1 MQTATQNISI
11 RLTVIGGNDSRK
23 QITLTGD
30 AAVQAMQRIKESTA
44 PASRSLLAVNVAGE
58 QLRYGLEN
66 LSSGAGT
73 LGLSL
78 ARLGPAG
85 LALAAILGTLGIAA
99 AGAIR
104 EFKEA
109 EQATNLLTA
118 ALQTTGNVAGVT
130 VKEIQQLGEAVEETT
145 LFKKEEILKAG
156 AALTS
161 YGNIQEDVFKR
172 ALVLSTDLATRLGG
186 DVASA
191 ADLLGAALENPE
203 KGLGRLDRKFQDL
216 DEAQK
221 EAIAN
226 FIKVGDVA
234 SAQAVIL
241 SHLEEKTRT
250 LAESQAQGLTGA
262 ANKLG
267 DAWDNLLESFGNS
280 INESSALQASLS
292 GLTFIV
298 EKLNKAVDNSPL
310 AKKNRLEEE
319 IKDLSGSFGTR
330 LDEFVLGSAPGLEA
344 KKRELAEIN
353 RKLAEE
359 EKKAAD
365 EKADALKAAD
375 EKRATD
381 RNEALLIIEK
391 DYQKK
396 YKDAALSE
404 REKLIDEAKQAKAR
418 IDALFK
424 DERNADGAKKAN
436 AAVEANLKAQLAKLD
451 RPAIEQRA
459 QQSDAARK
467 RAIEEINRGI
477 LQTKPSFDV
486 AKQALDDW
494 KAKLIED
501 LGGASAENQKYIDL
515 IEQIYNVKLKDIYYK
530 SLLDSKKW
538 EDGASRALKR
548 YADEA
553 TNAAKNS
560 ERVFTNAATKIEDAL
575 VDAVSTGEFSMKKL
589 GDLIQDIQQDILRS
603 FIRQNITG
611 PIAAGLGDFLGLGSG
626 SGGGSGGGGIFGNIF
641 GSLFGSS
648 SGGSSGGGFFS
659 GLGSFF
665 SGLFHEGGVVGE
677 TLAGRR
683 AVPAHAFIGA
693 RRYHNGLM
701 PDEFPAI
708 LQKGETVLPKNTR
721 MGGNN
726 IVFNISTPNAQSF
739 MDSRGQ
745 IMAKFAGEMQRS
757 RTRNS

>member
-1 MQTATQNISI
+1 MPIAAIQNIAI
-11 RLTVIGGNDSRK
+11 RIGLIGAEEAARK
-23 QITLTGD
+23 MDRFGGSFDT
-30 AAVQAMQRIKESTA
+30 AVAKIKNATA
-44 PASRSLLAVNVAGE
+44 PASRSLLAVNVVTE
-58 QLRYGLEN
+58 QLRYGMEN
-66 LSSGAGT
+66 LSTGAGT

-78 ARLGPAG
+78 SRLGPVG
-85 LALAAILGTLGIAA
+85 LAAAAILGSLGLAA

-262 ANKLG
+262 ANRLS

-292 GLTFIV
+292 GLTFII

-310 AKKNRLEEE
+310 AQKKRLEEE
-319 IKDLSGSFGTR
+319 INDLEGSFGVR
-330 LDEFVLGSAPGLEA
+330 LDQAILGSAPGLDA
-344 KKRELAEIN
+344 KKRQLAEIN

-359 EKKAAD
+359 AKKDAD
-365 EKADALKAAD
+365 EKAEALKAAD
-375 EKRATD
+375 EKRAKD
-381 RNEALLIIEK
+381 RNEALLVIEK

-404 REKLIDEAKQAKAR
+404 REKLIEEAKQAKER
-418 IDALFK
+418 IDALFR
-424 DERNADGAKKAN
+424 DDRNSDAAKKAN
-436 AAVEANLKAQLAKLD
+436 TAVDANLKAQLAKLD

-459 QQSDAARK
+459 QQNDAARK

-538 EDGASRALKR
+538 EDGAARALKR

-553 TNAAKNS
+553 TDAAKNS
-560 ERVFTNAATKIEDAL
+560 ERVFTNAAQKIEDSL
-575 VDAVSTGEFSMKKL
+575 VDALSSGEFSLKKL
-589 GDLIQDIQQDILRS
+589 GDLIQDIEKDILRS

-611 PIAAGLGDFLGLGSG
+611 PIADGLGSILGGG
-626 SGGGSGGGGIFGNIF
+626 SGGSSGGGGGIFGNLF
-641 GSLFGSS
+641 SSLFGSS

-659 GLGSFF
+659 GIGSFF
-665 SGLFHEGGVVGE
+665 SSLFHEGGVVGE

-693 RRYHNGLM
+693 RRFHNGLM

-726 IVFNISTPNAQSF
+726 IVFNITTPNAQSF

>member
-23 QITLTGD
+23 QITLTGE
-30 AAVQAMQRIKESTA
+30 AAVQAMQRIKDSTA

-78 ARLGPAG
+78 TRLGPVG
-85 LALAAILGTLGIAA
+85 LAAAAILGSLGLAA

-118 ALQTTGNVAGVT
+118 ALQTTGNAAGVT
-130 VKEIQQLGEAVEETT
+130 VKQIQQIGESVEQTT
-145 LFKKEEILKAG
+145 LFKKEDVLGAA

-203 KGLGRLDRKFQDL
+203 KGLGRLDRRFQDL

-241 SHLEEKTRT
+241 DHLEGKTRT

-280 INESSALQASLS
+280 INESNSLQVSLS
-292 GLTFIV
+292 LLTSIV
-298 EKLNKAVDNSPL
+298 ERLNKAVDNSPL
-310 AKKNRLEEE
+310 AQKNRLEEE
-319 IKDLSGSFGTR
+319 IKDLTGSFGTR
-330 LDEFVLGSAPGLEA
+330 LDELVLGSAPVL
-344 KKRELAEIN
+344 
-353 RKLAEE
+353 E
-359 EKKAAD
+359 EKKRQLQEVNRKIAEAAQ
-365 EKADALKAAD
+365 KDAEENAEAAKAAD
-375 EKRATD
+375 LKRATD
-381 RNEALLIIEK
+381 RNNDLLAIEK
-391 DYQKK
+391 EYQKK

-404 REKLIDEAKQAKAR
+404 RDKLIEEAKLAKER

-424 DERNADGAKKAN
+424 DDRNSDAAKKAN
-436 AAVEANLKAQLAKLD
+436 SAVDANLKAQLAKLD

-553 TNAAKNS
+553 TDAAKNS

-575 VDAVSTGEFSMKKL
+575 VDALSSGEFSLKKL
-589 GDLIQDIQQDILRS
+589 GDLIQDIEKDILRS

-611 PIAAGLGDFLGLGSG
+611 PIADGLGSIL
-626 SGGGSGGGGIFGNIF
+626 GGGSGSSSGGGGGIFGNLF
-641 GSLFGSS
+641 SSLFGSS

-659 GLGSFF
+659 GIGSFF
-665 SGLFHEGGVVGE
+665 SSLFHEGGIVGE
-677 TLAGRR
+677 TMAGRR

-693 RRYHNGLM
+693 RRFHNGLM

-726 IVFNISTPNAQSF
+726 IVFNITTPNAQSF

>member
-23 QITLTGD
+23 QITLTGE
-30 AAVQAMQRIKESTA
+30 AAVQAMQRIKDSTA

-66 LSSGAGT
+66 LSGGAGT

-78 ARLGPAG
+78 ARLGPVG
-85 LALAAILGTLGIAA
+85 LAAAAILGSLGLAA

-118 ALQTTGNVAGVT
+118 ALQTTGNAAGVT
-130 VKEIQQLGEAVEETT
+130 VKQIQQIGEAVEETT
-145 LFKKEEILKAG
+145 LFKKEEVLSAA

-221 EAIAN
+221 EAITN

-241 SHLEEKTRT
+241 SHLEDKSRT

-267 DAWDNLLESFGNS
+267 DAWDNLLESLGNT
-280 INESSALQASLS
+280 INESGAAQASLS
-292 GLTFIV
+292 ALTFIV
-298 EKLNKAVDNSPL
+298 ERLNKAVDNSLPTQ
-310 AKKNRLEEE
+310 KRRLEEE
-319 IKDLSGSFGTR
+319 IKGLTGSFGTR
-330 LDEFVLGSAPGLEA
+330 LDELVLGSAPGLEA
-344 KKRELAEIN
+344 KKRELAEVN
-353 RKLAEE
+353 RKIAEE
-359 EKKAAD
+359 ARKDAERDAESAKAAD
-365 EKADALKAAD
+365 L
-375 EKRATD
+375 KRATD
-381 RNEALLIIEK
+381 RNNDLLAIEK
-391 DYQKK
+391 EYQKK
-396 YKDAALSE
+396 FKDATLSE
-404 REKLIDEAKQAKAR
+404 REKILEEAKLTKEN
-418 IDALFK
+418 IDKLFK
-424 DERNADGAKKAN
+424 DDRNSAAAERAR
-436 AAVEANLKAQLAKLD
+436 AAVDANLKAQLAKLD

-553 TNAAKNS
+553 TDAAKNS

-575 VDAVSTGEFSMKKL
+575 VDALSSGEFSLKKL
-589 GDLIQDIQQDILRS
+589 GDLIQDIEKDILRS

-611 PIAAGLGDFLGLGSG
+611 PIADGLGSIL
-626 SGGGSGGGGIFGNIF
+626 GGGGGGSSGGGGIFGNLFSSI
-641 GSLFGSS
+641 FGSS
-648 SGGSSGGGFFS
+648 SSGSSGGGFFS
-659 GLGSFF
+659 GIGSFF
-665 SGLFHEGGVVGE
+665 SSLFHEGGVVGE

-693 RRYHNGLM
+693 RRFHNGLM

-726 IVFNISTPNAQSF
+726 IVFNITTPNAQSF